1 MSIIG
6 GLTRGSFSWLTGT
19 VSKCCRDMAVAYR
32 FLEGCRA
39 AEITHA
45 HCHTDGVFS
54 QQSIFVVGFSR
65 STSLNISTGGDR
77 LYLIILVLY
86 IPDIAQKLNLSYA
99 S

>member
-6 GLTRGSFSWLTGT
+6 DLACESFSWLTGT

-39 AEITHA
+39 AEITHT

-54 QQSIFVVGFSR
+54 QQLIFVVSFSR
-65 STSLNISTGGDR
+65 PTSLNISMGGDR
-77 LYLIILVLY
+77 LYLITLFFCTFLT
-86 IPDIAQKLNLSYA
+86 LLRN
-99 S
+99 